1 MRKKKQKGKKIQKN
15 NSIDEIADMLEEEPA
30 SISPIYDLI
39 RSHPDWDDE
48 RISNE
53 LKDLTDRLS
62 GLSIIPS

>member
-39 RSHPDWDDE
+39 RCHPDWDDE